1 MANTQAP
8 EVSILKKVKISIFSY
23 QQDYSIPIQ
32 SAPFKSITLYLNN
45 EMMVQYVENNCSQK
59 KKKKKTKALEK
70 EVLRSFRFLKREHHA

>member
-8 EVSILKKVKISIFSY
+8 EVSILKKVKNSFFSY

-45 EMMVQYVENNCSQK
+45 EMMVQNVENNCSQ
-59 KKKKKTKALEK
+59 KKKTKALEK